1 LVTEI
6 GKRKIIATILTI
18 VIWGLGHA
26 YIKRIKRG
34 LALFFVSLAIMFGV
48 SFVIP
53 FPFSLVVGLGY
64 VIWLIYDVIR
74 IINMQYATHSN
85 DELFMKF
92 FGRDKNKKKKN
103 YLLLVVLL
111 AVLLATLLRAGV
123 MRTNSYI
130 LS

>member
-34 LALFFVSLAIMFGV
+34 VAFFLGLAIMFGV

-74 IINMQYATHSN
+74 IINMQCPTTH
-85 DELFMKF
+85 
-92 FGRDKNKKKKN
+92 
-103 YLLLVVLL
+103 
-111 AVLLATLLRAGV
+111 
-123 MRTNSYI
+123 
-130 LS
+130 

>member
-1 LVTEI
+1 MVTEI

-34 LALFFVSLAIMFGV
+34 VTLFFLGLAIMIAV

-64 VIWLIYDVIR
+64 VIWLIYDVFR
-74 IINMQYATHSN
+74 IINMQYSTAH
-85 DELFMKF
+85 
-92 FGRDKNKKKKN
+92 
-103 YLLLVVLL
+103 
-111 AVLLATLLRAGV
+111 
-123 MRTNSYI
+123 
-130 LS
+130 

>member
-1 LVTEI
+1 MVTEM

-34 LALFFVSLAIMFGV
+34 VGLFFLGLAIMIVV

-53 FPFSLVVGLGY
+53 FPFSLVGLGY

-74 IINMQYATHSN
+74 IINMQNPTVH
-85 DELFMKF
+85 
-92 FGRDKNKKKKN
+92 
-103 YLLLVVLL
+103 
-111 AVLLATLLRAGV
+111 
-123 MRTNSYI
+123 
-130 LS
+130 